1 MVFFAIV
8 IRSKSQ
14 QHTGKKE
21 NIALGA
27 LYVHEFI
34 VRKRLFLLGMIE
46 NWPIVARVTQ
56 SEANRTALIATSINH
71 N

>member
-8 IRSKSQ
+8 IRSKSE
-14 QHTGKKE
+14 QHTGKT
-21 NIALGA
+21 NITLGA

-34 VRKRLFLLGMIE
+34 VRQRLFLLAMIE
-46 NWPIVARVTQ
+46 DWPIVARVTQ
-56 SEANRTALIATSINH
+56 SEAKRTALNATSINH